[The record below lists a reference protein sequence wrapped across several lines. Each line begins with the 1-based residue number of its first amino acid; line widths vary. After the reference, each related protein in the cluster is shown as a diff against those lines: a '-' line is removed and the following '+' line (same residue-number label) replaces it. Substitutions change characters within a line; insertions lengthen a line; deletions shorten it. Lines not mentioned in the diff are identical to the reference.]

1 MKTKILQKTKPFIYD
16 LLLLADE
23 TIEAINKYFDNS
35 EIYGIIELDHKLVGL
50 YALYELTSEEIEI
63 KNIAVAEEFQGKG
76 IGTFLLKDAIE
87 KSKQKGYKTI
97 IIGTA
102 ETSTYQL
109 KLYQCIGFKIFGIKK
124 DFFLEN
130 YIEPIFENGLLLK
143 DMIMLKME
151 L

>member
-1 MKTKILQKTKPFIYD
+1 MITRLLHKEEPFIYD

-23 TIEAINKYFDNS
+23 TLEAINKYITDS
-35 EIYGIIELDHKLVGL
+35 EIYGAEIDHKLVGI
-50 YALYELTSEEIEI
+50 YALYELNKDEIEI
-63 KNIAVAEEFQGKG
+63 KNIAVLEDFQGKG

-87 KSKQKGYKTI
+87 KSKQKRYKTI

-109 KLYQCIGFKIFGIKK
+109 KLYQQIGFQIFGIKK

-130 YIEPIFENGLLLK
+130 YTEPIFENGILLK

>member
-1 MKTKILQKTKPFIYD
+1 MRP
-16 LLLLADE
+16 
-23 TIEAINKYFDNS
+23 
-35 EIYGIIELDHKLVGL
+35 
-50 YALYELTSEEIEI
+50 
-63 KNIAVAEEFQGKG
+63 
-76 IGTFLLKDAIE
+76 LKDAIE

-102 ETSTYQL
+102 ETSIYQL
-109 KLYQCIGFKIFGIKK
+109 NLYQRIGFQRFGIKK

-130 YIEPIFENGLLLK
+130 YTKPIFENSILLR

>member
-1 MKTKILQKTKPFIYD
+1 MKTRFLHKEEPFIYD

-23 TIEAINKYFDNS
+23 TIEAINKYFDDS
-35 EIYGIIELDHKLVGL
+35 EIYGIELDQKLVGL
-50 YALYELTSEEIEI
+50 YALYELNNEEIEI
-63 KNIAVAEEFQGKG
+63 KNIAVSEEFQGKG

-102 ETSTYQL
+102 ETSIHQL
-109 KLYQCIGFKIFGIKK
+109 RLYQQVGFQRFSIKK
-124 DFFLEN
+124 AFFLEN
-130 YIEPIFENGLLLK
+130 YVELIFENGILLK

>member
-1 MKTKILQKTKPFIYD
+1 LITRLLHKEQPFTYE

-23 TIEAINKYFDNS
+23 TVEAINKYFADS
-35 EIYGIIELDHKLVGL
+35 EIYGIEIDGELVGL
-50 YALYELTSEEIEI
+50 YALYELNKEEIEI
-63 KNIAVAEEFQGKG
+63 KNIAVSEGFQGKG

-102 ETSTYQL
+102 ETSIYQL
-109 KLYQCIGFKIFGIKK
+109 NLYQRIGFQRFGIKK

-130 YIEPIFENGLLLK
+130 YTEPIFENSILLR